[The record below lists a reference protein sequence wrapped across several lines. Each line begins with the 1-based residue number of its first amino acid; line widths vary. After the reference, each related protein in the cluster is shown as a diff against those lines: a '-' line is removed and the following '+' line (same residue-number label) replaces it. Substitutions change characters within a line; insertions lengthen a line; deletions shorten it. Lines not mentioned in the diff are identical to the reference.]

1 MRPSFISGRGS
12 GYPPYSSPPPR
23 TPIFSLAP
31 RSLPAACPSPCCRA
45 RQERAAL
52 RGCSP
57 QCSPARSHHFNSG
70 PKVCCHV
77 NKSSRRHGNQPDCS
91 TTPRSGLFFPFFLVG
106 AFSFVK
112 FAEGLTMGGF
122 RLLYQAAFHLN
133 L

>member
-12 GYPPYSSPPPR
+12 GYPPYSSPPQNSHLQPGSPLPPR
-23 TPIFSLAP
+23 RLSQPVPQSKE
-31 RSLPAACPSPCCRA
+31 
-45 RQERAAL
+45 ERAAL
-52 RGCSP
+52 RGCAP